1 MKLLV
6 SDYDKTI
13 EVEGIFRK
21 DHIPKGTIS
30 GIEKFMND
38 GNLFMIA
45 TARPYESIMYEV
57 ERYGIPYNFISS
69 LNGCIVH
76 DNNKEVVYSKDTIS
90 LNLKKLRKLYSC
102 IEKIE
107 TIKDKDKVL
116 YYTFKTKLFTSSKR
130 LIQRLESRGFDVQS
144 WLMNTYSIAHA
155 ESNKVDSIEFIQER
169 YNISDSDVIVVGDS
183 NDDLQMIEDYFSY
196 GIIKPLPNADVMAEC
211 NVKVKSLKEALKHIN
226 KNI

>member
-13 EVEGIFRK
+13 EVEGIFRR

-30 GIEKFMND
+30 GIEKFMDD

-45 TARPYESIMYEV
+45 TARPYESIMSEV
-57 ERYGIPYNFISS
+57 DRYGIPYNFISS

-76 DNNKEVVYSKDTIS
+76 DNNKEVIYSKDTIS
-90 LNLKKLRKLYSC
+90 LSLNKLRRLRNC

-107 TIKDKDKVL
+107 SIKDKDKVL
-116 YYTFKTKLFTSSKR
+116 YYAFKTKLFTSSKQ
-130 LIQRLESRGFDVQS
+130 LVQYLERKGLDVQ
-144 WLMNTYSIAHA
+144 NFKNCCIAHA
-155 ESNKVDSIEFIQER
+155 ESNKSESIEFIQER
-169 YNISDSDVIVVGDS
+169 YNIPDNDVMVVGDS
-183 NDDLQMIEDYFSY
+183 DDDLEMIENYFSY

>member
-13 EVEGIFRK
+13 EVEGIFRR

-30 GIEKFMND
+30 GIEKFMDD
-38 GNLFMIA
+38 GNMFMIA
-45 TARPYESIMYEV
+45 TARPYESIMSEV
-57 ERYGIPYNFISS
+57 DRYGIPYNFISS

-76 DNNKEVVYSKDTIS
+76 DNNKEVIYSKDTIS

-116 YYTFKTKLFTSSKR
+116 YYAFKTKLFTSSHR
-130 LIQRLESRGFDVQS
+130 LIQRLEAKGFDVQS

-155 ESNKVDSIEFIQER
+155 KSNKSESIEFIQER
-169 YNISDSDVIVVGDS
+169 YNIPDDDVFVVGDS
-183 NDDLQMIEDYFSY
+183 DDDLEMIENYFSY
-196 GIIKPLPNADVMAEC
+196 GIIKPIPNPDVMAQC
-211 NVKVKSLKEALKHIN
+211 NVKVRSLKDALKHIN